1 MKCKHDFKLQGMEK
15 GNPLYPYFTELAIF
29 TCPKCGETKKVCVKY
44 EPMSVN
50 TAQDLVGKTS
60 K

>member
-1 MKCKHDFKLQGMEK
+1 MICKHDFKLQGIEK
-15 GNPLYPYFTELAIF
+15 GNPLYPYWTELAIV

-44 EPMSVN
+44 EPMD
-50 TAQDLVGKTS
+50 TAQDLIGKTT